1 MKKTLTYF
9 STLLSIAFLLV
20 SCGGNKDDDK
30 STERKVGD
38 YNLAVDKAMNGDLS
52 SDFEVT
58 KAVLK
63 VEKYGAKLLVEV
75 KRTSSEFA
83 FNVEHAKFDHE
94 GVADSLKYDV
104 QADILGESD
113 VPVETSLS
121 YASLD
126 PFVKLRSLKKGETL
140 WLEFSASRVDDPSK
154 AKKVKLTSSLE
165 KYIGG
170 STASSDSNDSGDSE
184 GESEMEGDEE
194 VSESSDCD
202 EIASDFEALAD
213 EAVTFAKELKENPK
227 DLSLIAEKSSFA
239 AKFIKLKNNS
249 SSCATDPSTGP
260 RIKKAIQRIT
270 SGGL

>member
-1 MKKTLTYF
+1 MKKTLTYL
-9 STLLSIAFLLV
+9 STLLSIALLLV

>member
-1 MKKTLTYF
+1 MNKTLPFF
-9 STLLSIAFLLV
+9 SAILSITFLLT
-20 SCGGNKDDDK
+20 SCGGSKEDDK

-38 YNLAVDKAMNGDLS
+38 YNLAVVKSMNGDLS
-52 SDFEVT
+52 ADFEVT

-75 KRTSSEFA
+75 KRTSNSFS
-83 FNVEHAKFDHE
+83 FDVDHAKFDHE
-94 GVADSLKYDV
+94 GIADSLKYDV
-104 QADILGESD
+104 QADILGESG

-121 YASLD
+121 YASMD

-170 STASSDSNDSGDSE
+170 STASSSSDDTEDSEDTSDSE
-184 GESEMEGDEE
+184 GDGEESETTE
-194 VSESSDCD
+194 CD
-202 EIASDFEALAD
+202 EIAGDFEALAD
-213 EAVTFAKELKENPK
+213 EAVSFAKELKENPK
-227 DLSLIAEKSSFA
+227 DISLIAEKSSFA
-239 AKFIKLKNNS
+239 AKFLKLKSNS
-249 SSCATDPSTGP
+249 ASCATDPTTGP

-270 SGGL
+270 SGGF

>member
-9 STLLSIAFLLV
+9 CTLLSIALLLV

-58 KAVLK
+58 KGVLK

>member
-1 MKKTLTYF
+1 MKKTLTYL
-9 STLLSIAFLLV
+9 STLLSIALLLV

-30 STERKVGD
+30 SSERKVGD

-63 VEKYGAKLLVEV
+63 VEKYDAKLLVEV